1 MKKKK
6 KEKVPLRLT
15 ILFTVVVGLIM
26 AASILLAG
34 IIMIVMNALDVFEDG
49 SVPNFIAVYIIIICI
64 FFAGIATKI
73 ISDKIFVPMIK
84 LNESMKRVADG
95 DFSVRMNETGMFRE
109 VREMIQNFNIMA
121 KQLGSNKIIHTDFT
135 RNFSH
140 EMKTPLSTIEGYATL
155 LQDPQLTFEKRT
167 EYAEKIIRN
176 TKRLSAL
183 TGNILVLSRL
193 ENSSVA
199 VQKKKFS
206 LDEQLRQ
213 VVIMFEEVWTEKN
226 IDIDID
232 DEGKHVPFYGSE
244 DLLFQAWQNIVGNAL
259 KFTDNGGIVRI
270 ILRETLD
277 SITVSVKDNGIGISE
292 EDQKRIFEK
301 FYQADASHASRGNG
315 LGLAI
320 TRHIIELHSGSINVV
335 SEPNKGSEFIVILP
349 KYAAK

>member
-15 ILFTVVVGLIM
+15 ILFTVIVGLIM
-26 AASILLAG
+26 IASILLAG
-34 IIMIVMNALDVFEDG
+34 VIIIIINSTNFSEDG
-49 SVPNFIAVYIIIICI
+49 NIPFFIAVYIVIICI
-64 FFAGIATKI
+64 FFAGITTKI

-121 KQLGSNKIIHTDFT
+121 KQLSSNKIIHTDFT
-135 RNFSH
+135 RNVSH

-155 LQDPQLTFEKRT
+155 LQDPNITYEKRA
-167 EYAEKIIRN
+167 EYAEKIIQN
-176 TKRLSAL
+176 TKRLSTL
-183 TGNILVLSRL
+183 TGNILALSRL
-193 ENSSVA
+193 ENNSVA
-199 VQKKKFS
+199 IQKKKFS

-213 VVIMFEEVWTEKN
+213 VVIMYEEVWTEKN

-232 DEGKHVPFYGSE
+232 DEGKHVAVYGSE
-244 DLLFQAWQNIVGNAL
+244 DMLFQAWQNLVGNAL
-259 KFTDNGGIVRI
+259 KFTDNGGVVRI
-270 ILRETLD
+270 ILRETPD

-301 FYQADASHASRGNG
+301 FYQADASHASNGNG

-320 TRHIIELHSGSINVV
+320 TRQIIEHHSGSIKVV

-349 KYAAK
+349 KYSVK

>member
-15 ILFTVVVGLIM
+15 ILFTLVVSLIM

-34 IIMIVMNALDVFEDG
+34 IIMIIIDRTNFFEDG
-49 SVPNFIAVYIIIICI
+49 NIPFFIAVYIIIICL
-64 FFAGIATKI
+64 FFAGIATKL
-73 ISDKIFVPMIK
+73 ISDKIFIPMIK

-135 RNFSH
+135 RNVSH

-155 LQDPQLTFEKRT
+155 LQDPRLTFDKRT
-167 EYAEKIIRN
+167 EYAEKIIQN
-176 TKRLSAL
+176 TKRLSTL
-183 TGNILVLSRL
+183 TGNILALSRL
-193 ENSSVA
+193 ENNSVA
-199 VQKKKFS
+199 VQKKEFS

-213 VVIMFEEVWTEKN
+213 VVIMYEEVWTEKN

-232 DEGKHVPFYGSE
+232 DEGKHVSFYGSE
-244 DLLFQAWQNIVGNAL
+244 DMLFQAWQNLVGNAL

-270 ILRETLD
+270 ILRETPS

-292 EDQKRIFEK
+292 ENKDRIFEK
-301 FYQADASHASRGNG
+301 FYQADFSHASKGNG

-320 TRHIIELHSGSINVV
+320 TRKIIELHSGSITVK
-335 SEPNKGSEFIVILP
+335 SEPEKGSEFIVTLP
-349 KYAAK
+349 K

>member
-140 EMKTPLSTIEGYATL
+140 EMKTPLSTIEGYAML

-244 DLLFQAWQNIVGNAL
+244 DMLFQAWQNIVGNAL

-270 ILRETLD
+270 ILRETPD

>member
-49 SVPNFIAVYIIIICI
+49 NVPNFIAVYIIIICI

-193 ENSSVA
+193 ENSSVV

-244 DLLFQAWQNIVGNAL
+244 DMLFQAWQNIVGNAL
-259 KFTDNGGIVRI
+259 KFTNNGGIVRI
-270 ILRETLD
+270 ILRETPD

>member
-232 DEGKHVPFYGSE
+232 DEGKHVSFYGSE

-270 ILRETLD
+270 ILRETPD

>member
-84 LNESMKRVADG
+84 LNELMKRVADG

-155 LQDPQLTFEKRT
+155 LQDPQLTFEKRA
-167 EYAEKIIRN
+167 EYAEKIIQN

-232 DEGKHVPFYGSE
+232 DGGKHVPFYGSE
-244 DLLFQAWQNIVGNAL
+244 DMLFQAWQNIVGNAL

-270 ILRETLD
+270 ILRETPD

>member
-15 ILFTVVVGLIM
+15 ILFTVIVSLIM

-34 IIMIVMNALDVFEDG
+34 IIMIIINSTNFFEDG
-49 SVPNFIAVYIIIICI
+49 NIPLLIAVYIVIICL

-73 ISDKIFVPMIK
+73 ISDKIFIPMIK

-95 DFSVRMNETGMFRE
+95 DFSVQMNETGMFRE
-109 VREMIQNFNIMA
+109 VREMIQNFNIMT

-155 LQDPQLTFEKRT
+155 LQDPRLTFEKRT
-167 EYAEKIIRN
+167 EYAEKIIQN
-176 TKRLSAL
+176 TKRLSTL
-183 TGNILVLSRL
+183 TGNILALSRL
-193 ENSSVA
+193 ENNSVA
-199 VQKKKFS
+199 IQKKEFS

-213 VVIMFEEVWTEKN
+213 VVIMYEEVWTEKN

-232 DEGKHVPFYGSE
+232 DEGKHVSYFGSE
-244 DLLFQAWQNIVGNAL
+244 DMLFQAWQNLVGNAL

-270 ILRETLD
+270 ILRETPIC
-277 SITVSVKDNGIGISE
+277 ITVSVKDNGIGISE
-292 EDQKRIFEK
+292 DNKERIFEK
-301 FYQADASHASRGNG
+301 FYQADFSHASKGNG

-320 TRHIIELHSGSINVV
+320 TRKIVELHSGSITVR
-335 SEPNKGSEFIVILP
+335 SEPGKGSEFIVTLP
-349 KYAAK
+349 K

>member
-6 KEKVPLRLT
+6 KEKFPLRLT
-15 ILFTVVVGLIM
+15 ILFTVIVSLIM
-26 AASILLAG
+26 AASIMLAG
-34 IIMIVMNALDVFEDG
+34 IIMIIINSTDFFEDG
-49 SVPNFIAVYIIIICI
+49 NIPFFIAVYIIIICL
-64 FFAGIATKI
+64 FFAGIATKL
-73 ISDKIFVPMIK
+73 ISDKIFIPMVK

-109 VREMIQNFNIMA
+109 VREMIQNFNIMT

-135 RNFSH
+135 RNVSH

-155 LQDPQLTFEKRT
+155 LQDPRLTFEKRT
-167 EYAEKIIRN
+167 EYAEKIIQN

-183 TGNILVLSRL
+183 TGNILALSRL
-193 ENSSVA
+193 ENNSVA
-199 VQKKKFS
+199 IQKKEFS

-213 VVIMFEEVWTEKN
+213 VVIMYEEVWTEKN

-232 DEGKHVPFYGSE
+232 DEGKHVTFYGSE
-244 DLLFQAWQNIVGNAL
+244 DMLFQAWQNLVGNAL

-270 ILRETLD
+270 ILRETPS

-292 EDQKRIFEK
+292 ENKERIFEK
-301 FYQADASHASRGNG
+301 FYQADFSHASKGNG

-320 TRHIIELHSGSINVV
+320 TRKIIELHSGSITVK
-335 SEPNKGSEFIVILP
+335 SEPEKGSEFIVTLP
-349 KYAAK
+349 K

>member
-232 DEGKHVPFYGSE
+232 DEGKHVSFYGSE
-244 DLLFQAWQNIVGNAL
+244 DMLFQAWQNIVGNAL
-259 KFTDNGGIVRI
+259 KFTNNGGIVRI
-270 ILRETLD
+270 ILRETPD